1 MCGGLLRFDYFDRS
15 LITARTADARDARTK
30 KTSQSRRNSR
40 MPSSTPPTGPD
51 SNTHDVAKETLAEE
65 THTSVDEVAKLY
77 DEEFS
82 TLAAEAKIT
91 QYLGVL
97 VSRRVRLKLRKH

>member
-15 LITARTADARDARTK
+15 LITARATDARGARTK
-30 KTSQSRRNSR
+30 NQVSRGGIFE
-40 MPSSTPPTGPD
+40 MPSSTPRTHPD
-51 SNTHDVAKETLAEE
+51 SNGHDVAKETLAEE

-82 TLAAEAKIT
+82 TLAAKAKIT
-91 QYLGVL
+91 QFLGVI
-97 VSRRVRLKLRKH
+97 VSRRVRLKLREH

>member
-1 MCGGLLRFDYFDRS
+1 
-15 LITARTADARDARTK
+15 
-30 KTSQSRRNSR
+30 
-40 MPSSTPPTGPD
+40 MPSSNPRTLPD
-51 SNTHDVAKETLAEE
+51 SSRHDVAKETLAEE

-82 TLAAEAKIT
+82 TLAAKAKIT

>member
-1 MCGGLLRFDYFDRS
+1 MPPSTLL
-15 LITARTADARDARTK
+15 TA
-30 KTSQSRRNSR
+30 S
-40 MPSSTPPTGPD
+40 D
-51 SNTHDVAKETLAEE
+51 SNRHDVAKEALAEE

-91 QYLGVL
+91 QFLGVL
-97 VSRRVRLKLRKH
+97 VSRRVRLKLRDH

>member
-1 MCGGLLRFDYFDRS
+1 
-15 LITARTADARDARTK
+15 
-30 KTSQSRRNSR
+30 
-40 MPSSTPPTGPD
+40 MPSSTPRLVAD
-51 SNTHDVAKETLAEE
+51 SERHDDAKEALAEE

-82 TLAAEAKIT
+82 TLAAKAKIT

-97 VSRRVRLKLRKH
+97 VSRRVRLKLREH

>member
-1 MCGGLLRFDYFDRS
+1 
-15 LITARTADARDARTK
+15 
-30 KTSQSRRNSR
+30 
-40 MPSSTPPTGPD
+40 MPSSTPVTDPD
-51 SNTHDVAKETLAEE
+51 ANGHDVAKEALAQE